1 MAQPNVHNG
10 LAYNSINFMLDRAC
24 FVLLSLDRVRT
35 VPTHP
40 VQNFTCISHFDR
52 SVSDSEEASAICWK
66 YLVHKGRA
74 QALLTVSLSLAG
86 TITRVLLLVNCT
98 TNRERERERAASH
111 TYIRPEIRE
120 EWKKRGEGEQSSC
133 FCLPC
138 RYKKERS
145 GGHRRR
151 PIHPPCP
158 SLRTRRPPTFQGPS
172 PPRSSSSSL
181 ALCTILHTLQSP
193 SIPPSPFSFLCCHQ
207 FSSSLQLSHLLAAL
221 YCAGA
226 KKIPVPAFRSPLCML
241 FPVVRGRGGQ
251 KLHHASLSP
260 SLSLYHAAC
269 IAITSEQVGRL
280 SGDGELTGRRCLCG
294 C

>member
-1 MAQPNVHNG
+1 V
-10 LAYNSINFMLDRAC
+10 
-24 FVLLSLDRVRT
+24 
-35 VPTHP
+35 
-40 VQNFTCISHFDR
+40 
-52 SVSDSEEASAICWK
+52 
-66 YLVHKGRA
+66 
-74 QALLTVSLSLAG
+74 
-86 TITRVLLLVNCT
+86 
-98 TNRERERERAASH
+98 
-111 TYIRPEIRE
+111 
-120 EWKKRGEGEQSSC
+120 SSC
-133 FCLPC
+133 LCLPC
-138 RYKKERS
+138 RYKKDRS

-158 SLRTRRPPTFQGPS
+158 SRRTRRLPTLQGPS
-172 PPRSSSSSL
+172 PPLSV
-181 ALCTILHTLQSP
+181 HP
-193 SIPPSPFSFLCCHQ
+193 SVSFFLCCHQ

-260 SLSLYHAAC
+260 SLYHAAC
-269 IAITSEQVGRL
+269 IAITSEQVGL